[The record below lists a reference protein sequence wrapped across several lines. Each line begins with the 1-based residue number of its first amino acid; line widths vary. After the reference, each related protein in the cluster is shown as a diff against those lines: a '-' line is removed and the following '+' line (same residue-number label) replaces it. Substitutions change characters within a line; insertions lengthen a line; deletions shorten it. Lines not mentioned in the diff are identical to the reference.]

1 MRREQKIL
9 KEAHTVAVVG
19 ASPDISRHSNAVTAY
34 LMAAGFRVIPVN
46 PNVDT
51 VLGQKTY
58 PDLASIPEKV
68 DIVNVFR
75 ASEYTPGVAEEAVAI
90 GARVLWL
97 QQGIVNDEAA
107 DIAMQGGLEVI
118 MDRCIARAHA
128 AMNGVAH

>member
-9 KEAHTVAVVG
+9 KNAHTIAVVG

-34 LMAAGFRVIPVN
+34 LMAAGFHVIPVN
-46 PNVDT
+46 PNADM

-75 ASEYTPGVAEEAVAI
+75 AAEHAPGIAREAADI
-90 GARVLWL
+90 GAKVLWL
-97 QQGIVNDEAA
+97 QKDVVSDEAA
-107 DIAMQGGLEVI
+107 DIAMQSGLEVI

-128 AMNGVAH
+128 AMTGVAH